1 MAASRYPYFS
11 REGWPFLLVVI
22 ALGAIAWHYLGLAWT
37 LPFWLLGL
45 LILFM
50 FRDPHR
56 EIPASPLAVVSPVD
70 GRISAIEQLHDPYLD
85 RQALQ
90 VRIDMFRSGVY
101 TARSP
106 VEGKMLEPGAERQSR
121 LPPEAPHGVWIRTDE
136 SDDLVVVMH
145 RGPLGNA
152 PKCTVRYGERV
163 GQGQRCGYLHLGGRI
178 ELYLPHNARVLVNIN
193 DRVWAGQD
201 VVAQLVHKS

>member
-11 REGWPFLLVVI
+11 REGWPFLLPVI
-22 ALGAIAWHYLGLAWT
+22 VAGGAAWYFLGLWWT
-37 LPFWLLGL
+37 APFWLLGL

-50 FRDPHR
+50 FRDPRR

-70 GRISAIEQLHDPYLD
+70 GRISAIEKLHDPYLD
-85 RQALQ
+85 RQALRVQ
-90 VRIDMFRSGVY
+90 LDMFRSGVY

-106 VEGKMLEPGAERQSR
+106 VEGKILEPGANNQRR

-136 SDDLVVVMH
+136 NDDLVVVMN
-145 RGPLGNA
+145 RGPLGNP
-152 PKCTVRYGERV
+152 PKCDVRYGERV

-178 ELYLPHNARVLVNIN
+178 QLYLPENARVVVNIN
-193 DRVWAGQD
+193 DQVRGGED
-201 VVAQLVHKS
+201 VVAHLVHKT